1 MRRESRTKGDAYRW
15 HLPYSR
21 NMSSSD
27 VPRII
32 RKTNKILKD
41 CVYPEI
47 SSESEKMLAISA
59 SIKASQDLRL
69 RGTFAVISALSLIGA
84 WITSGGGFTS
94 HYVVAFLALTS
105 ISTVYSYFTI
115 IDVGSRDAAS
125 AILNHRASNLE

>member
-1 MRRESRTKGDAYRW
+1 
-15 HLPYSR
+15 
-21 NMSSSD
+21 MSSSD

-41 CVYPEI
+41 YGYPAI
-47 SSESEKMLAISA
+47 SDETERMLAISA

-69 RGTFAVISALSLIGA
+69 RGAFAIIGVFSLVGVWIVSGGILNLQYIAVI
-84 WITSGGGFTS
+84 
-94 HYVVAFLALTS
+94 LALTS

-115 IDVGSRDAAS
+115 IDLGSRDATS